1 VRVEEQ
7 RFKVSRSPD
16 EVVVHLVFEGE
27 LDAASAPVLL
37 EYLQDAVSPGFRED
51 VCLDVSRMSFIDSC
65 GLSLLVMMQKR
76 AVANGRKF
84 TLSSAS
90 GQFLKLLDMTGL
102 KGFFDFTPS

>member
-1 VRVEEQ
+1 
-7 RFKVSRSPD
+7 
-16 EVVVHLVFEGE
+16 
-27 LDAASAPVLL
+27 
-37 EYLQDAVSPGFRED
+37 
-51 VCLDVSRMSFIDSC
+51 MSFIDSC

-76 AVANGRKF
+76 AVAHGRKF